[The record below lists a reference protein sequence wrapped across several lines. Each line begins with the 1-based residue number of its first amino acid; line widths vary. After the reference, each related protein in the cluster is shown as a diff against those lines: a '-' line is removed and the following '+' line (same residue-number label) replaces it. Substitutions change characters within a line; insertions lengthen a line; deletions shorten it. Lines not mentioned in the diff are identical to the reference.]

1 MADKINNNLT
11 KLEKKLIKE
20 ENIDELQELVELFNL
35 NLQKKNILRNA
46 KLSDVQDRV
55 VEQILQ
61 RIALEPEEFSNDDLI
76 KYHKIIQETLTKT
89 DTTLDNIKVPNIQIN
104 QQVNVDKM
112 IFNSE
117 SRKRILEAVND
128 ILNGDQIVEADYELL
143 KEGEDTDDQC
153 ENTDD

>member
-76 KYHKIIQETLTKT
+76 KYHKIIQETLNKT

-104 QQVNVDKM
+104 QQVNVDKLV
-112 IFNSE
+112 FDSD
-117 SRKRILEAVND
+117 SRKRILNAVNE
-128 ILNGDQIVEADYELL
+128 ILNGEQVIETDYEL
-143 KEGEDTDDQC
+143 EE
-153 ENTDD
+153 E

>member
-128 ILNGDQIVEADYELL
+128 ILNGEQTIEADYKLSE
-143 KEGEDTDDQC
+143 ES

>member
-20 ENIDELQELVELFNL
+20 ENIDELQELVKLFNL

-76 KYHKIIQETLTKT
+76 KYHKIIQETLMKT

-104 QQVNVDKM
+104 QQVNVDRM

-117 SRKRILEAVND
+117 SRKRILAAVND
-128 ILNGDQIVEADYELL
+128 ILNSKQVIESDYELSD
-143 KEGEDTDDQC
+143 EDTED
-153 ENTDD
+153 

>member
-76 KYHKIIQETLTKT
+76 KYHKIIQETLMKT

-128 ILNGDQIVEADYELL
+128 ILNGEQIVEADYELSD
-143 KEGEDTDDQC
+143 EDTED
-153 ENTDD
+153 

>member
-1 MADKINNNLT
+1 MADKIKNNLT

-117 SRKRILEAVND
+117 SRKRILAAVND
-128 ILNGDQIVEADYELL
+128 ILNNKQVIESDYELSD
-143 KEGEDTDDQC
+143 ED
-153 ENTDD
+153 ENTED

>member
-46 KLSDVQDRV
+46 KLSDVQDKV

-76 KYHKIIQETLTKT
+76 KYHKIIQETLMKT

-128 ILNGDQIVEADYELL
+128 ILNGEQIVGADYELS
-143 KEGEDTDDQC
+143 D
-153 ENTDD
+153 ENTED

>member
-76 KYHKIIQETLTKT
+76 KYHRIIQETLTKT

-128 ILNGDQIVEADYELL
+128 ILNGEQTIEADYELSE
-143 KEGEDTDDQC
+143 EGEDTDD
-153 ENTDD
+153 

>member
-128 ILNGDQIVEADYELL
+128 ILDGRQTIESDYELSE
-143 KEGEDTDDQC
+143 EGEDTDD
-153 ENTDD
+153 

>member
-46 KLSDVQDRV
+46 KLSDVQDKV

-76 KYHKIIQETLTKT
+76 KYHKIIQETLMKT

-128 ILNGDQIVEADYELL
+128 ILNGEQVVEADYKLSD
-143 KEGEDTDDQC
+143 EDTED
-153 ENTDD
+153 

>member
-1 MADKINNNLT
+1 MTDKINNNLT

-128 ILNGDQIVEADYELL
+128 ILNGEQTIEVDYELS
-143 KEGEDTDDQC
+143 EESADTDD
-153 ENTDD
+153 

>member
-76 KYHKIIQETLTKT
+76 KYHKIIQETLNKT

-104 QQVNVDKM
+104 QQVNVDKLV
-112 IFNSE
+112 FDSD
-117 SRKRILEAVND
+117 SRKRILNAVNE
-128 ILNGDQIVEADYELL
+128 ILNGEQVIETDYEL
-143 KEGEDTDDQC
+143 
-153 ENTDD
+153 

>member
-128 ILNGDQIVEADYELL
+128 ILNGEQIIDADYELS
-143 KEGEDTDDQC
+143 EESDDTDD
-153 ENTDD
+153 

>member
-46 KLSDVQDRV
+46 KLSDVQDKV

-76 KYHKIIQETLTKT
+76 KYHKIIQETLMKT

-128 ILNGDQIVEADYELL
+128 ILNGEQVVEADYELS
-143 KEGEDTDDQC
+143 D
-153 ENTDD
+153 ENTED

>member
-20 ENIDELQELVELFNL
+20 ENIEELQELVELFNL

-46 KLSDVQDRV
+46 KLSDVQDKV

-76 KYHKIIQETLTKT
+76 KYHKIIQETLMKT

-128 ILNGDQIVEADYELL
+128 ILNGEQIVEADYELSD
-143 KEGEDTDDQC
+143 EDTED
-153 ENTDD
+153 